1 MLIILLSLLSFWPRS
16 EHLSIRT
23 GIPPAT
29 AEPAALPAR
38 GPVPKSKRVHPMR
51 RNKSLMKNFLWLSEK
66 ACAERV
72 LRALDQDV
80 SLELD
85 ANLLLIEQL
94 IPATQG

>member
-1 MLIILLSLLSFWPRS
+1 
-16 EHLSIRT
+16 
-23 GIPPAT
+23 
-29 AEPAALPAR
+29 
-38 GPVPKSKRVHPMR
+38 MR

-85 ANLLLIEQL
+85 ANVLLLEQL